1 MTELDAENITRI
13 EENRDDLQALA
24 DSDLPIA
31 WAAETLL
38 AAADDHDETGHAGA
52 RGDR

>member
-1 MTELDAENITRI
+1 MTTLTEKQIERI
-13 EENRDDLQALA
+13 EENRGDLQALA

-38 AAADDHDETGHAGA
+38 AAADDHGETGHAGA
-52 RGDR
+52 RGD